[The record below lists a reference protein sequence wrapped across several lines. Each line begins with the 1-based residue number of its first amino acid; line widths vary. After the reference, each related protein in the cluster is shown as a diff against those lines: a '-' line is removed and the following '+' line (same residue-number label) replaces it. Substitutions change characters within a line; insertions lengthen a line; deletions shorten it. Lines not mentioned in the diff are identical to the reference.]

1 MKNISEIALSGL
13 FWGMFGTTLGGI
25 LGANFKVKSNRII
38 SFILE
43 LAAGLMTSI
52 ICFEL
57 IPESLNYGNI
67 STCLFGIL
75 FGILGMILCDNIIKQ
90 SYSLKNKNHSLFKTG
105 LIILIGLTV
114 HNFPEGLAIG
124 SGFEASSSLG
134 LSLAIAIAIHDIPEG
149 ISIALP
155 LKEGGMSIFKVILLT
170 SLSGITTGIG
180 AWIGA
185 IIGNISP
192 TFISISL
199 AFAAGA
205 MLYIVSC
212 ELIPESKSIYKGRFG
227 SMGNILGFVLGI
239 FAHLYI

>member
-1 MKNISEIALSGL
+1 MKNISEIALTGL
-13 FWGMFGTTLGGI
+13 FWGMFGTTFGGI
-25 LGANFKVKSNRII
+25 LGATFKVKSNKII

-43 LAAGLMTSI
+43 FAAGLMTSI

-67 STCLFGIL
+67 TACLFGVL
-75 FGILGMILCDNIIKQ
+75 FGILGMIFCDNIMKKN
-90 SYSLKNKNHSLFKTG
+90 SSLKNKNNSLLKTG
-105 LIILIGLTV
+105 FIILIGLTV

-124 SGFEASSSLG
+124 SGFEASNSLG

-155 LKEGGMSIFKVILLT
+155 LKEGGMTIFKVILLT

-185 IIGNISP
+185 IIGTVSP
-192 TFISISL
+192 AFISASL

-212 ELIPESKSIYKGRFG
+212 ELIPESKSLYKGRFG
-227 SMGNILGFVLGI
+227 SMGNILGFILGI
-239 FAHLYI
+239 CAHLYV

>member
-1 MKNISEIALSGL
+1 MKNISEIALTGL
-13 FWGMFGTTLGGI
+13 FWGMFGTTFGGV
-25 LGANFKVKSNRII
+25 LGAVLNVKSNKIL

-43 LAAGLMTSI
+43 FSAGLMTSI

-67 STCLFGIL
+67 TACILGVL
-75 FGILGMILCDNIIKQ
+75 FGILGMTCCDDFIKKN
-90 SYSLKNKNHSLFKTG
+90 STLKTKNNALLKTG
-105 LIILIGLTV
+105 FIILIGLTV

-134 LSLAIAIAIHDIPEG
+134 ISLAIAIAIHDIPEG

-170 SLSGITTGIG
+170 AFSGITTGLG
-180 AWIGA
+180 ALIGA

-212 ELIPESKSIYKGRFG
+212 ELIPESKSIYHGRF
-227 SMGNILGFVLGI
+227 SSLGNIVGMILGI
-239 FAHLYI
+239 CAHLYV